1 MKVSKYIDSIN
12 TRFKRGKIKEKSYRR
27 DLEKLLNTL
36 LPNTS
41 ITINPNSIKY
51 GGPNLTVSQNGL
63 PIGFIKTTDLG
74 TDLNELDGTKD
85 VIRYKA
91 SLSNII
97 TTNYLYF
104 RWYKDGNL
112 ITTFS
117 IEQIIQNKL
126 GSM

>member
-1 MKVSKYIDSIN
+1 MKVSEYIDTVN
-12 TRFKRGKIKEKSYRR
+12 TRFKKGKIKEKSYRG

-74 TDLNELDGTKD
+74 TDLNQLDGIEAVRRHKS
-85 VIRYKA
+85 
-91 SLSNII
+91 SLSNLI
-97 TTNYLYF
+97 TTNYIDFQWFKNGSLF
-104 RWYKDGNL
+104 AS
-112 ITTFS
+112 FS
-117 IEQIIQNKL
+117 IGELKD
-126 GSM
+126 